1 MTLFIPLGDP
11 PGEPL
16 LVESTSDTQLSP
28 NGSLVFP
35 NVQPHLQG
43 HYTCRASND
52 IGQPLSKTVFLR
64 VNGKPVGRP
73 TRSSFQNHF
82 VW

>member
-1 MTLFIPLGDP
+1 MLATGDP

-16 LVESTSDTQLSP
+16 LVESTSDTQLAP

-35 NVQPHLQG
+35 QVQPHLQG

-64 VNGKPVGRP
+64 VNGECAGAGLG
-73 TRSSFQNHF
+73 HF
-82 VW
+82 KKNPDKI